1 MHASIAARHAS
12 AVARPP
18 RAFARSPRSRRVAAF
33 SEAAPSSSN
42 LDDAPV
48 FVSRRALL
56 AGAAALVSLPASTSV
71 PLPALAADAT
81 SDLAPF
87 VGKAGF
93 FMRYPSGWVRAM
105 DRPGGDKGETL
116 ALVGNFK
123 DIDTVSV
130 RREPMTM
137 HDDFAAAADTFD
149 AADADAADASARAVA
164 DALTGAE
171 RAAVDANQDFGVV
184 GGVENG
190 KSGVMAFSLGS
201 AEARVGPGATPESE
215 QPYFAYEYYTE
226 TCRANI
232 EEISGGGK
240 QCVGPRGDVLDT
252 IRRRNFTVA
261 TRSDG
266 YLYTVKASALED
278 RWVDVGGLMREVAN
292 SFRVPQEER
301 R

>member
-1 MHASIAARHAS
+1 
-12 AVARPP
+12 
-18 RAFARSPRSRRVAAF
+18 
-33 SEAAPSSSN
+33 
-42 LDDAPV
+42 
-48 FVSRRALL
+48 
-56 AGAAALVSLPASTSV
+56 
-71 PLPALAADAT
+71 
-81 SDLAPF
+81 
-87 VGKAGF
+87 
-93 FMRYPSGWVRAM
+93 
-105 DRPGGDKGETL
+105 
-116 ALVGNFK
+116 
-123 DIDTVSV
+123 
-130 RREPMTM
+130 MTM

-164 DALTGAE
+164 DALTAAE

-232 EEISGGGK
+232 EGRLAGAGNSASVRGATSWTPFGGEVHRRHAKRRVSVHG
-240 QCVGPRGDVLDT
+240 QGVRAGGSVGRRG
-252 IRRRNFTVA
+252 
-261 TRSDG
+261 
-266 YLYTVKASALED
+266 E
-278 RWVDVGGLMREVAN
+278 LMREVAN